1 MLQMNSAKPSESI
14 NDTPKS
20 LTVGASVDVL
30 LGALRLDVWGRLGW
44 LEIRRRYRRTV
55 IGPFW
60 SAISLAMFVVALGLV
75 GSGLWGQQAGEY
87 MTFLAAG
94 FVVWVTFSSMLVE
107 SCLLFINSSNI
118 FGQVQLNYS
127 ILAYALVWRNL
138 ITFGHNFVVYVI
150 LVLIFA
156 PQYLGTVT
164 LLAIPGLALILFNGI
179 WIALLLGMLSL
190 RYRDIQQLVASVV
203 QIAMFVTPIF
213 WPPEAL
219 KASGRSLVFVDYN
232 PLYHFIN
239 IARAPLLGE
248 VPTTQ
253 NYIVVFVCTIVG
265 WGCAMA
271 IFAHFRKRIAY
282 WK

>member
-1 MLQMNSAKPSESI
+1 MEAAKPLPRDAEEA
-14 NDTPKS
+14 KS
-20 LTVGASVDVL
+20 LSVSAISDILYGAM
-30 LGALRLDVWGRLGW
+30 RWDVWGRLGW

-60 SAISLAMFVVALGLV
+60 SAISLAMFVIALGTV
-75 GSGLWGQQAGEY
+75 GSGLWNQQAGEY

-94 FVVWVTFSSMLVE
+94 FVVWVTLSTILVE
-107 SCLLFINSSNI
+107 SCVMFVQSGNI
-118 FGQVQLNYS
+118 FGQVQLKYS

-138 ITFGHNFVVYVI
+138 ITFAHNFVVYLI
-150 LVLIFA
+150 LVVIFA
-156 PQYLGTVT
+156 PEYLTWIT
-164 LLAIPGLALILFNGI
+164 LLAIPGVALVMFNGI

-203 QIAMFVTPIF
+203 QIVMFITPIF
-213 WPPEAL
+213 WPPAAL
-219 KASGRSLVFVDYN
+219 QASGRSTVFVDFN

-239 IARAPLLGE
+239 VARAPLLGE
-248 VPTTQ
+248 VPDQ
-253 NYIVVFVCTIVG
+253 LNYIVVFACTIIG
-265 WGCAMA
+265 WTGSII